1 MLDTPVIDLYIAVR
15 HFCRCRGTGEWWG
28 VFELEVA
35 NIKGGDGA
43 NQSCLKLRCEDSD
56 SNVCFKSCSPRMG
69 GNWAV
74 TVTLKIMREPIKV
87 NVRMAGLHVH
97 REAVAVFF

>member
-1 MLDTPVIDLYIAVR
+1 MKILTVMSASQAAAQG
-15 HFCRCRGTGEWWG
+15 CG
-28 VFELEVA
+28 
-35 NIKGGDGA
+35 K
-43 NQSCLKLRCEDSD
+43 
-56 SNVCFKSCSPRMG
+56 
-69 GNWAV
+69 NWAV